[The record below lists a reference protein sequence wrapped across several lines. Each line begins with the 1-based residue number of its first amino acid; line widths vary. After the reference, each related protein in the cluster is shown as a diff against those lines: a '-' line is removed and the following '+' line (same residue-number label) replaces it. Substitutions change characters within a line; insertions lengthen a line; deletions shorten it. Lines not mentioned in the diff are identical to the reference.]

1 MDVTTSDHKDLWIV
15 PKGMECSFQKLFR
28 FEQMWMTNKGCTD
41 TIEIVSRKNVD
52 ESWDTKIITK
62 IDHYGKALTQWS
74 RRAFGNVKHETKRKR
89 KQLTKAKKIAIGG
102 GDSRLMKV
110 LKEEINLLLAKEAT
124 M

>member
-1 MDVTTSDHKDLWIV
+1 M
-15 PKGMECSFQKLFR
+15 
-28 FEQMWMTNKGCTD
+28 
-41 TIEIVSRKNVD
+41 
-52 ESWDTKIITK
+52 
-62 IDHYGKALTQWS
+62 
-74 RRAFGNVKHETKRKR
+74 KHETKRKR